1 MRILILTAG
10 GTARNKELGLG
21 HIFRTLNLIEN
32 LSSEK
37 IFFLIE
43 DHGGVKKILNDK
55 GFKNIF
61 VLNKTDSNNY
71 KKIKIIEHI
80 KKLEIDITIIDWG
93 KLNNSI
99 VNSLKKYAKT
109 VIITDL
115 KNKDFNVDLV
125 INGFIGFKNSV
136 TKNKFG
142 VKCLLGPKYQILNSK
157 FRKFKRSSN
166 QVTIL
171 ATFGGFDEKNI
182 SLKFLEILFK
192 SGKIIKTRVILGQS
206 TPNNKKLNNIAKKMT
221 NFVEIKK
228 STNDMYEE
236 ITSTKFGI
244 CSGGLT
250 TYEFAAM
257 KIPFI
262 ILCQH
267 KHQLLTANE
276 WEKHGIGKN
285 LGIHNNISEKKIL
298 EIIEKIESDSI
309 NLKNKLIVDGKGA
322 LRVANEIRK
331 LDCKSHL

>member
-1 MRILILTAG
+1 MKVLVLTAG
-10 GTARNKELGLG
+10 GTAKNKELGLG
-21 HIFRTLNLIEN
+21 HIFRTLNLVEN
-32 LSSEK
+32 LSNEK

-43 DHGGVKKILNDK
+43 DYGGVKKILKDRNC
-55 GFKNIF
+55 KNTF
-61 VLNKTDSNNY
+61 FLKKNETNEY
-71 KKIKIIEHI
+71 KKLEIIEHI
-80 KKLEIDITIIDWG
+80 KKLEIDVIIIDWA

-99 VNSLKKYAKT
+99 INTVKKYAKT

-142 VKCLLGPKYQILNSK
+142 VKCLLGPKYQILNNK
-157 FRKFKRSSN
+157 FRKFKKSSN
-166 QVTIL
+166 QITIL
-171 ATFGGFDEKNI
+171 TTFGGFDEKNI
-182 SLKFLEILFK
+182 SLKFLKSLLK
-192 SGKIIKTRVILGQS
+192 SGKTIKTRVILGQS
-206 TPNNKKLNNIAKKMT
+206 TPNNKKINNIAKEMN

-228 STNDMYEE
+228 NTNEMYEE

-250 TYEFAAM
+250 TYEFASM

-276 WEKHGIGKN
+276 WEKQGFGKN
-285 LGIHNNISEKKIL
+285 LGVYNKISEREIL
-298 EIIEKIESDSI
+298 EIIEKIENNNI
-309 NLKNKLIVDGKGA
+309 IFKNKITVDGKGA

-331 LDCKSHL
+331 LDRKSHL

>member
-1 MRILILTAG
+1 MKILVLAAG
-10 GTARNKELGLG
+10 GTAKNKELGLG
-21 HIFRTLNLIEN
+21 HIFRTLNLVEN

-43 DHGGVKKILNDK
+43 DHGGVRKILKDR
-55 GFKNIF
+55 
-61 VLNKTDSNNY
+61 NY
-71 KKIKIIEHI
+71 KNTFFLKKNETDKYKKLKIIEYV
-80 KKLEIDITIIDWG
+80 KKLEIDVIVIDWS

-125 INGFIGFKNSV
+125 INGFIGFRNSV

-142 VKCLLGPKYQILNSK
+142 VKCLLGPKYQILNNK

-166 QVTIL
+166 QVTVL
-171 ATFGGFDEKNI
+171 TTFGGFDEKNI
-182 SLKFLEILFK
+182 SLKFLKILFK

-298 EIIEKIESDSI
+298 EIIGKIENDSI
-309 NLKNKLIVDGKGA
+309 ILKNKLTVDGKGA